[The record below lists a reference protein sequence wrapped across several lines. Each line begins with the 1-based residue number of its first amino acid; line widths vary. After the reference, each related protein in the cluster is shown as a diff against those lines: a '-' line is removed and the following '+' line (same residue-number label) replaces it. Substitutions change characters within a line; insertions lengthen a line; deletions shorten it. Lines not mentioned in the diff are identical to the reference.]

1 MLLNAFLFSV
11 AKQLSD
17 LKASEDA
24 FVESLRQEVKLRL
37 LDMPR
42 DMRKQPLG
50 ECNFFRMK
58 GADGED
64 AAEAGSEEDGVKAG
78 LEEVPA
84 LEKVASEVER
94 EVSKVLTTTTKKG
107 RPRAPRASKTPAIN
121 VQVRFPGLILDISVL
136 VILGDVSMKF
146 DFLRHRRRCAGRRG
160 RGRLTRPT
168 TSRRR

>member
-1 MLLNAFLFSV
+1 M

-42 DMRKQPLG
+42 DMRKQTVA
-50 ECNFFRMK
+50 ECNFFRMTED
-58 GADGED
+58 GAEVDED
-64 AAEAGSEEDGVKAG
+64 EVKVGSEDI
-78 LEEVPA
+78 PA

-94 EVSKVLTTTTKKG
+94 EVNKALTTTTKKG

-121 VQVRFPGLILDISVL
+121 AQVQFPGLRVENLSAKI
-136 VILGDVSMKF
+136 
-146 DFLRHRRRCAGRRG
+146 
-160 RGRLTRPT
+160 
-168 TSRRR
+168 